1 MNPANYGRNLFP
13 ESGTSPSKPGLVLF
27 QVLLSTLLILQE
39 PCEQLAIIYGAAAE
53 RPVVK
58 ASAPPSPF
66 LPEQG
71 YSLLCFVS
79 HHRYWNQEVSRAK
92 KDAREPSLMKAIVKC
107 YWKFYFGLGLLTF
120 LEVKA
125 FPYCALLLSVCRSVL
140 RWMRWAE
147 RGQWF
152 KV

>member
-27 QVLLSTLLILQE
+27 QVLRSTLLILQE

-79 HHRYWNQEVSRAK
+79 HHRYWDQEVKRAE
-92 KDAREPSLMKAIVKC
+92 KDAQEPSLTKAITKC
-107 YWKFYFGLGLLTF
+107 YWKSYLIWGIFIF
-120 LEVKA
+120 LEVKS
-125 FPYCALLLSVCRSVL
+125 FTCCALLFTICGSVL
-140 RWMRWAE
+140 R
-147 RGQWF
+147 
-152 KV
+152 

>member
-27 QVLLSTLLILQE
+27 QVLRSTLLILQK
-39 PCEQLAIIYGAAAE
+39 PCEQLASIYGAAAE
-53 RPVVK
+53 HPVVK
-58 ASAPPSPF
+58 ASALPSPI

-71 YSLLCFVS
+71 SCLLRFVS
-79 HHRYWNQEVSRAK
+79 HHRYWDREVLRAK
-92 KDAREPSLMKAIVKC
+92 KDAQEPSLMKAIIKC
-107 YWKFYFGLGLLTF
+107 YWKFYFFLGLLTF

-140 RWMRWAE
+140 RWRRWRGE
-147 RGQWF
+147 RT
-152 KV
+152 VV